1 MIFDCS
7 IGSEIYEAYPALRDA
22 VYYFDSE
29 LVF

>member
-7 IGSEIYEAYPALRDA
+7 IGSEIYEAYPELRDS